1 MSLNYATVLVGY
13 IYKRA
18 KWYIYKRA
26 KSCQNL
32 ILKCMLIS
40 FVRLDISHKPY
51 SDCAEH
57 LQGDT
62 RHMKIYCAEHLKGDF
77 HLSGKIEFKNI

>member
-1 MSLNYATVLVGY
+1 M
-13 IYKRA
+13 
-18 KWYIYKRA
+18 
-26 KSCQNL
+26 
-32 ILKCMLIS
+32 MIS

-62 RHMKIYCAEHLKGDF
+62 RHMKIYGCE
-77 HLSGKIEFKNI
+77 

>member
-1 MSLNYATVLVGY
+1 MSLNYATILVGY
-13 IYKRA
+13 IY
-18 KWYIYKRA
+18 IYKQA

-57 LQGDT
+57 L
-62 RHMKIYCAEHLKGDF
+62 
-77 HLSGKIEFKNI
+77 

>member
-1 MSLNYATVLVGY
+1 MSLNYATVLIGY
-13 IYKRA
+13 IYI
-18 KWYIYKRA
+18 YIYKRA

-40 FVRLDISHKPY
+40 FVRLYISHKPY

-62 RHMKIYCAEHLKGDF
+62 RHMKIYYGE
-77 HLSGKIEFKNI
+77 